1 MYGIY
6 EHLQV
11 KAHRSLGVLIMA
23 RHKRDSRILSKAEMR
38 LASVKSISP
47 TLNVGDSLT
56 VKDYTDRI
64 ESLRQSLEAYNTTL
78 STIDVLLT
86 QITENE
92 RDLADYSEKILLGVA
107 YKFGKNSHE
116 YQMAGGTRKSDRK
129 RTVRQGVVTTA

>member
-1 MYGIY
+1 MSTIEFRLFFIQRGINYG
-6 EHLQV
+6 
-11 KAHRSLGVLIMA
+11 KK
-23 RHKRDSRILSKAEMR
+23 KRALRIFSKAEMR
-38 LASVKSISP
+38 LASIKSISP
-47 TLNVGDSLT
+47 TLDLGDKLT
-56 VKDYTDRI
+56 VIDYTNKI

-129 RTVRQGVVTTA
+129 RTIRQGVVLTTS

>member
-1 MYGIY
+1 
-6 EHLQV
+6 
-11 KAHRSLGVLIMA
+11 MA

-38 LASVKSISP
+38 LASIKSISL
-47 TLNVGDSLT
+47 TLDVGDNLT
-56 VKDYTDRI
+56 AKDYTNKI
-64 ESLRQSLEAYNTTL
+64 ASLRQSLEAYNTTL

-107 YKFGKNSHE
+107 HKFGKNSYE

-129 RTVRQGVVTTA
+129 RTLRQGVVLTTS

>member
-1 MYGIY
+1 
-6 EHLQV
+6 
-11 KAHRSLGVLIMA
+11 MA
-23 RHKRDSRILSKAEMR
+23 RQKRDSRILSKAEMR

-47 TLNVGDSLT
+47 TLDVGDNLT
-56 VKDYTDRI
+56 VKDYTNKI
-64 ESLRQSLEAYNTTL
+64 ASLRQSLEAYNTTL

-116 YQMAGGTRKSDRK
+116 YQMAGGTRKSNRK
-129 RTVRQGVVTTA
+129 RSVRQGVVLTK

>member
-1 MYGIY
+1 
-6 EHLQV
+6 
-11 KAHRSLGVLIMA
+11 MA

-107 YKFGKNSHE
+107 HKFGKNSHE

-129 RTVRQGVVTTA
+129 RTVRQDVTS